1 MRVFVIWDLASPA
14 VQTLLEALP
23 ELLPEHEGQRIEWQI
38 PSATANTAGRQ
49 LARDVIASG
58 IQAADHVIA
67 LLDRPSASVGWQV
80 GLALGWRRSL
90 QLSFIG
96 AALPTWTQVGAL
108 KGLFA
113 HHLSDVTGVRLL
125 LERQPW
131 EMPPIPAISPVPG
144 AGQPQLVLC
153 PTGPIGST
161 LREVAL
167 QAPGGLAALPDDGWG
182 LYELPQLLGG
192 PARVIWVL
200 ASDVREGADNA
211 SNGVVAGFAE
221 ASGLNVAVLRA
232 EDLPPV
238 VDVQPRELRFRGL
251 GEFKQRLGQL
261 TAGAALQLRSLP
273 SSASAGASGA
283 SAAVR
288 LPTTTESPAKRRLV
302 IVPILLLAG
311 LAAAGGVGWR
321 LSQRSP
327 SPAPTPLPSTAA
339 PVTAAPP
346 PAAPVATAPAAAA
359 SPTDKEKRHPG
370 KPGRGARPRG
380 PQLDPN
386 DAMAFMTNTSML
398 DARSDPNILEPPT
411 EPAAKPPPRAG
422 SCKLSEERLGQLAAD
437 IQAERF
443 SAIQLQMAEEAVKKH
458 CMTVAQLAW
467 LLEIFKRPDNKL
479 SVIHAAAAQVR
490 DPENAEEL
498 LSHFPA
504 GYERSQVMSLFQR

>member
-23 ELLPEHEGQRIEWQI
+23 ELLPEHGGQRIEWQI

-131 EMPPIPAISPVPG
+131 EMPPIPALSPVPG
-144 AGQPQLVLC
+144 AGQTQLVLC

-221 ASGLNVAVLRA
+221 ASGLSVAVLRA

-273 SSASAGASGA
+273 SSASAGASGT

-288 LPTTTESPAKRRLV
+288 LPPTESPAKRRLV
-302 IVPILLLAG
+302 LVPILLLAG

-327 SPAPTPLPSTAA
+327 RPAPTPLPPTAA
-339 PVTAAPP
+339 PATAATP
-346 PAAPVATAPAAAA
+346 PAAPVATTPAAAA

-380 PQLDPN
+380 AQLDPN
-386 DAMAFMTNTSML
+386 EAMAFMMNMSML
-398 DARSDPNILEPPT
+398 GARSDPNIVQPQA

-422 SCKLSEERLGQLAAD
+422 SCKLSEERLEQLAAD

-443 SAIQLQMAEEAVKKH
+443 SAIQLQMAEEAGKKH

-467 LLEIFKRPDNKL
+467 LLESFKRPDDKL
-479 SVIHAAAAQVR
+479 SVIHAAAAHVR